1 MRWGSLSTGSEGRL
15 PLRPTPIFRPPN
27 DDNPEWTAE
36 NFRRA
41 VKVPKGR
48 KLSDAPALL
57 KRGQPKI
64 SNPKVAIKLRLD
76 SDVLEAYRETGDGW
90 QTRIISEDLQK
101 ARQLKKAG

>member
-36 NFRRA
+36 DFRRA

-57 KRGQPKI
+57 KRGRPKI
-64 SNPKVAIKLRLD
+64 ANPKVAIKLRLD
-76 SDVLEAYRETGDGW
+76 SDVLEAYRETGWLANQDQRRLAEGKAVEEGW
-90 QTRIISEDLQK
+90 VI
-101 ARQLKKAG
+101 